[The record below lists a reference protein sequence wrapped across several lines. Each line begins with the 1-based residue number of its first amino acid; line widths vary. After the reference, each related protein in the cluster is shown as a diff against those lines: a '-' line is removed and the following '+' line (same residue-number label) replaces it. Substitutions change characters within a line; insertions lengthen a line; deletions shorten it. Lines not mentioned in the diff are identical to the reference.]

1 MSKPMT
7 DYINY
12 KYAYEETTRPLTMAD
27 INDIMADVN
36 QIIKRISIIE
46 QDMKLMKHR
55 LNGLGGELLS
65 ASMDD
70 MEL

>member
-1 MSKPMT
+1 MSKPKNMIKPMT

-27 INDIMADVN
+27 VN
-36 QIIKRISIIE
+36 QIIKRICIIE
-46 QDMKLMKHR
+46 QEMKLMKHQ

>member
-27 INDIMADVN
+27 VN
-36 QIIKRISIIE
+36 QIIKRICIIE
-46 QDMKLMKHR
+46 QEM
-55 LNGLGGELLS
+55 GAGFSTS
-65 ASMDD
+65 AVMCRSDSS
-70 MEL
+70 